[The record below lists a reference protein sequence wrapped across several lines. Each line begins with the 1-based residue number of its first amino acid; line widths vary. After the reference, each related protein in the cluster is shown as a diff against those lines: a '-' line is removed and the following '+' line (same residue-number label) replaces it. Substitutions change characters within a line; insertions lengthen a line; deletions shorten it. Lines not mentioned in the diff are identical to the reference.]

1 MQSRFAELTDCIPG
15 RKDAVSSSFTAERPW
30 YQALVDGAPDAELI
44 VAMDYLE
51 IEGQIRKLIID
62 AGQASPQTGA

>member
-1 MQSRFAELTDCIPG
+1 M
-15 RKDAVSSSFTAERPW
+15 
-30 YQALVDGAPDAELI
+30 DGAPDAELI

-62 AGQASPQTGA
+62 AGQAVLYENKDIPTVLQETQGKIDKLIEEY